1 MVGVIFSILHN
12 IGHRVGPDTLTV
24 CKYVVYLH
32 PSVLAPFTEGVEGGT
47 NVGGTVNSS
56 SVGKS
61 IGYDLDFGGV
71 GRSVK
76 IPCQYKFF
84 IGLGYCL
91 YYLQGTEIA
100 GVFAL
105 VVKVCVNKI
114 KG

>member
-1 MVGVIFSILHN
+1 MVGVEFSVLHYVGYS
-12 IGHRVGPDTLTV
+12 IGAFAFTVGE
-24 CKYVVYLH
+24 YVVYLH
-32 PSVLAPFTEGVEGGT
+32 PSVLVPFTEGVEGRAEL
-47 NVGGTVNSS
+47 GGTVNSS
-56 SVGKS
+56 SIGKS
-61 IGYDLDFGGV
+61 IGYDLEFGGV